1 MLPISDKRTYMHD
14 QINRRMTK
22 QRQIIIEELKK
33 VTSHPTADQLYEMVR
48 KKLPKIS
55 LSTVYRN
62 LETLSAEGMVLKL
75 DSAGAQKRFDATVEN
90 HYHIRCNRCGRVD
103 DVHMETIPEIEEIAK
118 MRSNYKLVA
127 HTIEFT
133 GICPECYRR
142 G

>member
-1 MLPISDKRTYMHD
+1 MHT

-48 KKLPKIS
+48 KRLPKIS

-62 LETLSAEGMVLKL
+62 LETLSGEGMVLKM
-75 DSAGAQKRFDATVEN
+75 DSAGTQKRFDGTVEN
-90 HYHIRCNRCGRVD
+90 HYHIRCSQCGRVD
-103 DVHMETIPEIEEIAK
+103 DVHMETIPEIEEIARR
-118 MRSNYKLVA
+118 RSNYQSVS
-127 HTIEFT
+127 HIIDFT
-133 GICPECYRR
+133 GICPDCYCR

>member
-1 MLPISDKRTYMHD
+1 MHI

-48 KKLPKIS
+48 NRLPKIS

-62 LETLSAEGMVLKL
+62 LETLSAEGMVLKM
-75 DSAGAQKRFDATVEN
+75 DSAGTQKRFDGTVAN
-90 HYHIRCNRCGRVD
+90 HYHIRCSQCGRVD
-103 DVHMETIPEIEEIAK
+103 DVHMETIPEVEEIARR
-118 MRSNYKLVA
+118 RSNYQSVS
-127 HTIEFT
+127 HIIEFT
-133 GICPECYRR
+133 GICPDCYGR